1 MLKDIG
7 LLALR
12 GVAGGLLT
20 GHGGQKLFGW
30 FSGPGMEGTTQ
41 FMGSLGLEPA
51 KPWAGMAGGSEFA
64 GGVLTTLGLFH
75 PIGPILKLG
84 PMLTAIRQMH
94 WQTPIWAT
102 EGGAELPLTNL
113 AIGVALATNE
123 PGRISL
129 DYFLGIKIPK
139 IVTLAV
145 LAGVIAGVLTSEV
158 QTQAAKQS
166 DSDEA
171 ADEPIENAASE
182 S

>member
-30 FSGPGMEGTTQ
+30 FSGPGIEGTTQ
-41 FMGSLGLEPA
+41 FMDSLGLEPA
-51 KPWAGMAGGSEFA
+51 KPWATMAGGSEFA
-64 GGVLTTLGLFH
+64 GGLLTTLGLFH
-75 PIGPILKLG
+75 PIGPIMKLG
-84 PMLTAIRQMH
+84 PMMTAIRQMH
-94 WQTPIWAT
+94 WKTPVWAT
-102 EGGAELPLTNL
+102 EGGAELPLTNI

-129 DYFLGIKIPK
+129 DYLLGIKVPK

-145 LAGVIAGVLTSEV
+145 LTGVIAGVLTSEV
-158 QTQAAKQS
+158 QTQTAKQS
-166 DSDEA
+166 ESSEA
-171 ADEPIENAASE
+171 AEE
-182 S
+182 STES